1 MENDHMKT
9 KFLASLATAALL
21 SLAPASANAADTYK
35 LDPTHTTVIWSA
47 EHFGFSTPHGLFPL
61 IEGTLV
67 LDEAAPENS
76 KIDVTIPL
84 DKLATGI
91 PKFDEHLKSK
101 DFFNVEKFPAL
112 TFKSKDLEFKGDKLA
127 AVKGNLTLLGVTKPV
142 TLTVTHFHGGKS
154 PMTGKDTYGANA
166 VATIKRSDFGMMTY
180 LPGISDEVKLNLVIE
195 ASKAD

>member
-1 MENDHMKT
+1 MKKT
-9 KFLASLATAALL
+9 LIAALFAGVAGAAVA
-21 SLAPASANAADTYK
+21 APATYNV
-35 LDPTHTTVIWSA
+35 DPTHTYAQYEVG
-47 EHFGFSTPHGLFPL
+47 HMGFSVQSGSFTK
-61 IEGTLV
+61 ITGTVV
-67 LDEAAPENS
+67 LDTQTKKGAV
-76 KIDVTIPL
+76 DVTL
-84 DKLATGI
+84 DANSLETFFPARDK
-91 PKFDEHLKSK
+91 HLKSK